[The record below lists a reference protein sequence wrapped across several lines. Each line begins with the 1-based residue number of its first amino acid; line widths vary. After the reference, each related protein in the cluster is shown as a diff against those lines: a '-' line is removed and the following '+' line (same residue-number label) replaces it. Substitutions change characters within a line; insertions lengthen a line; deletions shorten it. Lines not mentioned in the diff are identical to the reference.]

1 MRDNQPKM
9 SEAAAASL
17 RSGELETGRGW
28 RMLNSGRMVTSF
40 LALTIM
46 FQFLLVSAPCALCCA
61 NLGPPAAWRRAV
73 AEIFIFHFSLS
84 CSPGRRAAD
93 GDTAASR
100 GEVTRTNSN
109 IISLRPVS
117 GQCPRRTPGWRRG
130 HRQGPDHRSLGVD
143 AQRGLLH
150 GLLCPPPPPRRG
162 RCVPSLSPAAWVL
175 AVRRWRHRRL
185 ARQLTPRRVRPLRP
199 GPRHTA
205 PQYYRE

>member
-28 RMLNSGRMVTSF
+28 RMLDSGRMVTSF

-109 IISLRPVS
+109 IISLRPVVAS
-117 GQCPRRTPGWRRG
+117 GLGGHQAGAAATDRVQTTAASVWTLRGAPLSSAASTARPLCALAVPRC
-130 HRQGPDHRSLGVD
+130 LGSCGATV
-143 AQRGLLH
+143 A
-150 GLLCPPPPPRRG
+150 PPPSGPTADAAP
-162 RCVPSLSPAAWVL
+162 CPATAAWSPTHSSSIFIVSE
-175 AVRRWRHRRL
+175 A
-185 ARQLTPRRVRPLRP
+185 
-199 GPRHTA
+199 
-205 PQYYRE
+205 